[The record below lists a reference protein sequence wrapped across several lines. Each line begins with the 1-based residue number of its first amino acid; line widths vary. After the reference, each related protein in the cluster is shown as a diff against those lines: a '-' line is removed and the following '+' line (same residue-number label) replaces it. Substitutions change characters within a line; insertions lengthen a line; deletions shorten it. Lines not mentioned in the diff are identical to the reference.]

1 MSFGKP
7 KDDSDDKKNLGA
19 GLRASSAFGSN
30 TSSVQSDA
38 ILGRGSKVVG
48 ALTFTGSV
56 EIDCEVEGEIHSKE
70 RLTIGEAAHV
80 KAKVHGTDII
90 IRGTVI
96 GDVIATKSLQLKKP
110 ARISGN
116 ISSPTLSIEEGV
128 LFEGKCSMV
137 QNTQARAAEIKVAQN

>member
-19 GLRASSAFGSN
+19 GLRASTAFGS
-30 TSSVQSDA
+30 SVAGGSIAGNSTTSDA
-38 ILGRGSKVVG
+38 VLGRGSKVVG

-70 RLTIGEAAHV
+70 RLTIGEGAHV
-80 KAKVHGTDII
+80 KAKIHGTDII

-96 GDVIATKSLQLKKP
+96 GDVVATKS
-110 ARISGN
+110 
-116 ISSPTLSIEEGV
+116 
-128 LFEGKCSMV
+128 
-137 QNTQARAAEIKVAQN
+137 

>member
-7 KDDSDDKKNLGA
+7 KDDSDDKRNASAALRPSFGA
-19 GLRASSAFGSN
+19 NVSTAA
-30 TSSVQSDA
+30 SDA
-38 ILGRGSKVVG
+38 VLGRGSKVVG

-70 RLTIGEAAHV
+70 RLTIGEAAQV
-80 KAKVHGTDII
+80 KAKVHGTDVI

-96 GDVIATKSLQLKKP
+96 GDIFATKSLQLKKP
-110 ARISGN
+110 ARVSGN

-128 LFEGKCSMV
+128 IFEGKCAMTS
-137 QNTQARAAEIKVAQN
+137 NTQARPAEIKVAQN